1 MTNDPSLSRGITS
14 IPARRGAA
22 SEKYDAIRRAAW
34 LGILGSGGLGILK
47 LVAGVLGNSHGVLA
61 DSVESL
67 CDSIASLVVLI
78 GTNVALRPPDLEHP
92 YGHDRAEGVAGS
104 TIATLMFVSGVL
116 LGATNVQ
123 SLLNGVPQPL
133 PEPYTLWLMLP
144 AVTMKGGL
152 FLYKLKVG
160 RSTGSLA
167 VTSDAWNDFVDIL
180 SGIVVLAGLLGA
192 RANIVWA
199 DRAAALVVTV
209 MILFTATKLY
219 LTAARA
225 QLDQQ
230 APEPYLNLL
239 RETARSVPGVTG
251 VEKLFARRAGL
262 MYFVDLHLEVPPDM
276 PVSEAHRIG
285 HEVKDRL
292 MQNHDEVA
300 DVLVHVEP
308 GKKLAPATQ

>member
-1 MTNDPSLSRGITS
+1 M
-14 IPARRGAA
+14 
-22 SEKYDAIRRAAW
+22 
-34 LGILGSGGLGILK
+34 K
-47 LVAGVLGNSHGVLA
+47 LVAGILGNSHGVLA

-133 PEPYTLWLMLP
+133 PAAYTLWLMLP
-144 AVTMKGGL
+144 AVLLKGGL

-160 RSTGSLA
+160 RATGSLA

-180 SGIVVLAGLLGA
+180 SGLVVLAGLLGA
-192 RANIVWA
+192 RADIIWA
-199 DRAAALVVTV
+199 DRVAALVVTA
-209 MILFTATKLY
+209 MILYTAVRLY

-230 APEPYLNLL
+230 APEPFLNRL
-239 RETARSVPGVTG
+239 RDTARAVPGVTG

-292 MQNHDEVA
+292 MQQHDEVA

-308 GKKLAPATQ
+308 AKKQTETH